1 MPINLEIKDLLG
13 KLPKTLMEDV
23 THDYVFEPLEYKQ
36 DNVSLLHYAERVMQL
51 ESVACKDW
59 IVNKVDRSVSGLVV
73 AQQTAGELQL
83 PLNDYG
89 MMALSFA
96 PSDKGYA
103 GVATSVGHAPVAALI
118 DPAAGSRLAL
128 AEELTNLVFVELDD
142 GLQGVSLSANWM
154 WPCRHK
160 GEDAR
165 LYRAVQAAG
174 DFAIALGINIP
185 TGKDSLSM
193 TQKYPDGTAVK
204 APGTVIIST
213 VASVPDVR
221 SKVPPV
227 LDAKRGGALIYI
239 DFSGASGHPRRLGGS
254 ALAQCLGKVGT
265 RCPDVHD
272 PQVFQRGFATVQE
285 MVKKGLVL
293 AGHDVSAGGLLTCL
307 LEMCFANVQGGIQLR
322 PHVLDQIAPSDPV
335 GALFSE
341 YPGVV
346 VQVAAEHVHEAL
358 GMLLAGN
365 VVSYL
370 LGTISTGRY
379 LTVDDTL
386 SFDIDR
392 LRNLWYRPSYLMD
405 RRQTHPQKALERYNH
420 YAKLPLTFRFPA
432 SFTGRIAPDAPDLNK
447 ALRSGAAQ
455 PPIAA
460 VIREKG
466 SQSEREMAWMLHM
479 AGFRVRDVHMTDL
492 ISGAETLEDVR
503 LIAFVGGSAHADV
516 FGSAKGW
523 AGTFLYN
530 PKAKETLERFYA
542 REDTLSIGV
551 CNGCQL
557 MMQLGLVTAMD
568 TQQSPRML
576 PNDSGKFEC
585 GFVNVDVEDSPS
597 VFLRG
602 LKGSR
607 LGSWIAHGEGKFSFP

>member
-1 MPINLEIKDLLG
+1 M
-13 KLPKTLMEDV
+13 
-23 THDYVFEPLEYKQ
+23 
-36 DNVSLLHYAERVMQL
+36 
-51 ESVACKDW
+51 
-59 IVNKVDRSVSGLVV
+59 
-73 AQQTAGELQL
+73 
-83 PLNDYG
+83 
-89 MMALSFA
+89 
-96 PSDKGYA
+96 
-103 GVATSVGHAPVAALI
+103 
-118 DPAAGSRLAL
+118 
-128 AEELTNLVFVELDD
+128 
-142 GLQGVSLSANWM
+142 
-154 WPCRHK
+154 
-160 GEDAR
+160 
-165 LYRAVQAAG
+165 
-174 DFAIALGINIP
+174 
-185 TGKDSLSM
+185 
-193 TQKYPDGTAVK
+193 
-204 APGTVIIST
+204 
-213 VASVPDVR
+213 
-221 SKVPPV
+221 
-227 LDAKRGGALIYI
+227 
-239 DFSGASGHPRRLGGS
+239 
-254 ALAQCLGKVGT
+254 
-265 RCPDVHD
+265 
-272 PQVFQRGFATVQE
+272 
-285 MVKKGLVL
+285 
-293 AGHDVSAGGLLTCL
+293 
-307 LEMCFANVQGGIQLR
+307 
-322 PHVLDQIAPSDPV
+322 
-335 GALFSE
+335 
-341 YPGVV
+341 

-597 VFLRG
+597 VFRLEGQLIGIVDCAEKPFRRNWKQPK
-602 LKGSR
+602 LPGSHAVYMTCTQSQR
-607 LGSWIAHGEGKFSFP
+607 LGQVAAVMFRTSPGHDAASERRPSLNWDIIHRSRPMKCLLDFSLQRP